1 MVPKSKKGEK
11 QKPQKQ
17 KTEPEKPKVE
27 PIKYPPLE
35 DMKEVIVANG
45 GDPNFLVDKPQE
57 WVQKIYNATLG
68 KSNAKLLA

>member
-1 MVPKSKKGEK
+1 MAQKSKKGEK
-11 QKPQKQ
+11 QKTQKQ

-45 GDPNFLVDKPQE
+45 GDAEYLVDKSPE
-57 WVQKIYNATLG
+57 
-68 KSNAKLLA
+68 